1 VSLAGGAPELWP
13 ALGLS
18 SKRNRLPQ
26 EEKAESKKPVHHH
39 TSISVPFLFCST
51 GAESPQRRKTMK
63 RNALGVVLAAG
74 LLSWAAAPAMAHH
87 SFAAEFDS
95 NKPVTL
101 MGTITKVEFQNPHIY
116 FYIDV
121 KEADGKVVNYA
132 VEGGTPNQL
141 RRQGWGRDSLK
152 VGETVTVQG
161 FSARKADAHVVNG
174 RTVIL
179 ADGRRVFGFSGAG
192 EPTNP

>member
-1 VSLAGGAPELWP
+1 
-13 ALGLS
+13 
-18 SKRNRLPQ
+18 
-26 EEKAESKKPVHHH
+26 
-39 TSISVPFLFCST
+39 
-51 GAESPQRRKTMK
+51 MK
-63 RNALGVVLAAG
+63 RNVLGVLLAAG
-74 LLSWAAAPAMAHH
+74 VLSWAAAPAMAHH
-87 SFAAEFDS
+87 SFATEFDS

-152 VGETVTVQG
+152 IGETVTVQG
-161 FSARKADAHVVNG
+161 FSARKADARVVNG
-174 RTVIL
+174 RMVIL

>member
-1 VSLAGGAPELWP
+1 
-13 ALGLS
+13 
-18 SKRNRLPQ
+18 
-26 EEKAESKKPVHHH
+26 
-39 TSISVPFLFCST
+39 
-51 GAESPQRRKTMK
+51 MK
-63 RNALGVVLAAG
+63 GYALGVLLAG
-74 LLSWAAAPAMAHH
+74 YVLSWVAAPAAHH

-101 MGTITKVEFQNPHIY
+101 VGTITKVEFQNPHIY

-121 KEADGKVVNYA
+121 KQADGRVINYA

-152 VGETVTVQG
+152 IGGTVTVQG
-161 FSARKADAHVVNG
+161 FAARKADAHVVNG

-192 EPTNP
+192 EPANP

>member
-1 VSLAGGAPELWP
+1 MRRDGFV
-13 ALGLS
+13 ALM
-18 SKRNRLPQ
+18 
-26 EEKAESKKPVHHH
+26 AA
-39 TSISVPFLFCST
+39 SV
-51 GAESPQRRKTMK
+51 
-63 RNALGVVLAAG
+63 
-74 LLSWAAAPAMAHH
+74 LSWAAATPLAHH

-101 MGTITKVEFQNPHIY
+101 TGTITKVEFQNPHIY

-121 KEADGKVVNYA
+121 KGPDGAVVNYA

-152 VGETVTVQG
+152 IGETVTVQG
-161 FSARKADAHVVNG
+161 FAARKPDVHVVNG

-192 EPTNP
+192 EPGTAP

>member
-1 VSLAGGAPELWP
+1 MKPNVLGALLATYALFWPVS
-13 ALGLS
+13 
-18 SKRNRLPQ
+18 
-26 EEKAESKKPVHHH
+26 
-39 TSISVPFLFCST
+39 
-51 GAESPQRRKTMK
+51 
-63 RNALGVVLAAG
+63 
-74 LLSWAAAPAMAHH
+74 PAMAHH

-101 MGTITKVEFQNPHIY
+101 TGTITKVEFQNPHIY

-121 KEADGKVVNYA
+121 KQADGKVVNYA

-152 VGETVTVQG
+152 IGETVTVQG
-161 FSARKADAHVVNG
+161 FSARKPDVFVVNG

-179 ADGRRVFGFSGAG
+179 ADGRRVFGFSGAD
-192 EPTNP
+192 EPGRNP

>member
-1 VSLAGGAPELWP
+1 M
-13 ALGLS
+13 
-18 SKRNRLPQ
+18 
-26 EEKAESKKPVHHH
+26 
-39 TSISVPFLFCST
+39 T
-51 GAESPQRRKTMK
+51 
-63 RNALGVVLAAG
+63 RNAFAALAAASV
-74 LLSWAAAPAMAHH
+74 LSWAAAPAAAHH

-95 NKPVTL
+95 DKPVTL
-101 MGTITKVEFQNPHIY
+101 TGTITKVEFQNPHIY

-121 KEADGKVVNYA
+121 KGPDGSVVNYA

-152 VGETVTVQG
+152 IGETVTVQG
-161 FSARKADAHVVNG
+161 FAARKPDVQVVSG

-192 EPTNP
+192 EPGTNP

>member
-1 VSLAGGAPELWP
+1 MKPHVIAALLATCALWP
-13 ALGLS
+13 PSLS
-18 SKRNRLPQ
+18 
-26 EEKAESKKPVHHH
+26 
-39 TSISVPFLFCST
+39 
-51 GAESPQRRKTMK
+51 
-63 RNALGVVLAAG
+63 
-74 LLSWAAAPAMAHH
+74 MAHH

-95 NKPVTL
+95 DKPVTL
-101 MGTITKVEFQNPHIY
+101 TGTITKVEFQNPHIY

-121 KEADGKVVNYA
+121 KQADGTIVNYA

-152 VGETVTVQG
+152 IGETVTVQG
-161 FSARKADAHVVNG
+161 FSARKPDMHVVNG

-192 EPTNP
+192 EPGTTP

>member
-1 VSLAGGAPELWP
+1 MKPNVLGAL
-13 ALGLS
+13 
-18 SKRNRLPQ
+18 
-26 EEKAESKKPVHHH
+26 
-39 TSISVPFLFCST
+39 
-51 GAESPQRRKTMK
+51 
-63 RNALGVVLAAG
+63 LAACA
-74 LLSWAAAPAMAHH
+74 LSWPTSPLMAHH

-101 MGTITKVEFQNPHIY
+101 TGTITKVEFQNPHIY

-121 KEADGKVVNYA
+121 KQGDGKVVNYA

-152 VGETVTVQG
+152 IGETVTVQG
-161 FSARKADAHVVNG
+161 FSARKPDVFVVNG

-179 ADGRRVFGFSGAG
+179 ADGRRVFGFSGAD
-192 EPTNP
+192 EPGSNP

>member
-1 VSLAGGAPELWP
+1 
-13 ALGLS
+13 
-18 SKRNRLPQ
+18 
-26 EEKAESKKPVHHH
+26 
-39 TSISVPFLFCST
+39 
-51 GAESPQRRKTMK
+51 MK
-63 RNALGVVLAAG
+63 RNGLGLVLAAG
-74 LLSWAAAPAMAHH
+74 VLSGTAVPAIAHH
-87 SFAAEFDS
+87 SFAAEFDA

-121 KEADGKVVNYA
+121 KEADGRVVNYA

-141 RRQGWGRDSLK
+141 RRQGWGRESLK
-152 VGETVTVQG
+152 VGETVTVEG
-161 FSARKADAHVVNG
+161 FAARKADAHVVNG

-192 EPTNP
+192 EPATP

>member
-1 VSLAGGAPELWP
+1 MKPNVLGALLVALALSWP
-13 ALGLS
+13 ASHL
-18 SKRNRLPQ
+18 
-26 EEKAESKKPVHHH
+26 
-39 TSISVPFLFCST
+39 
-51 GAESPQRRKTMK
+51 
-63 RNALGVVLAAG
+63 
-74 LLSWAAAPAMAHH
+74 MAHH

-101 MGTITKVEFQNPHIY
+101 TGTITKVEFQNPHIY

-121 KEADGKVVNYA
+121 KQGDGKVVNYA

-152 VGETVTVQG
+152 IGETVTVQG
-161 FSARKADAHVVNG
+161 FSARKPDVFVVNG

-179 ADGRRVFGFSGAG
+179 ADGRRVFGFSGAD
-192 EPTNP
+192 EPGSNP

>member
-1 VSLAGGAPELWP
+1 MT
-13 ALGLS
+13 
-18 SKRNRLPQ
+18 RN
-26 EEKAESKKPVHHH
+26 V
-39 TSISVPFLFCST
+39 
-51 GAESPQRRKTMK
+51 
-63 RNALGVVLAAG
+63 LGVLVTACV
-74 LLSWAAAPAMAHH
+74 LSWAAAPAVAHH

-101 MGTITKVEFQNPHIY
+101 TGTITSVEFQNPHIY

-121 KEADGKVVNYA
+121 KEGDGTVVNYA

-152 VGETVTVQG
+152 IGETVTVQG
-161 FSARKADAHVVNG
+161 FAARKPGALVVNG
-174 RTVIL
+174 RTVVL

-192 EPTNP
+192 EPGTNP

>member
-1 VSLAGGAPELWP
+1 MKPHTLGMLVAGWM
-13 ALGLS
+13 LS
-18 SKRNRLPQ
+18 S
-26 EEKAESKKPVHHH
+26 AAVPV
-39 TSISVPFLFCST
+39 
-51 GAESPQRRKTMK
+51 A
-63 RNALGVVLAAG
+63 
-74 LLSWAAAPAMAHH
+74 AHH

-101 MGTITKVEFQNPHIY
+101 TGTITKVEFQNPHIY

-121 KEADGKVVNYA
+121 KQPDGKVINYA

-152 VGETVTVQG
+152 IGETVTVQG
-161 FSARKADAHVVNG
+161 FAARKADAYVVNG
-174 RTVIL
+174 RTVLL

-192 EPTNP
+192 EPANP

>member
-1 VSLAGGAPELWP
+1 MKGN
-13 ALGLS
+13 ALGL
-18 SKRNRLPQ
+18 L
-26 EEKAESKKPVHHH
+26 
-39 TSISVPFLFCST
+39 
-51 GAESPQRRKTMK
+51 
-63 RNALGVVLAAG
+63 LAAG
-74 LLSWAAAPAMAHH
+74 VLSWIATPAVVAHH

-101 MGTITKVEFQNPHIY
+101 TGTVTKVEFQNPHIY

-121 KEADGKVVNYA
+121 KQPDGSVINYA

-161 FSARKADAHVVNG
+161 FAAPKADARIVNG

-192 EPTNP
+192 EPGTNP

>member
-1 VSLAGGAPELWP
+1 
-13 ALGLS
+13 
-18 SKRNRLPQ
+18 
-26 EEKAESKKPVHHH
+26 
-39 TSISVPFLFCST
+39 
-51 GAESPQRRKTMK
+51 MK
-63 RNALGVVLAAG
+63 RNVLGGFVAACV
-74 LLSWAAAPAMAHH
+74 LSWTAAPVVAHH

-95 NKPVTL
+95 KKPVTL

-121 KEADGKVVNYA
+121 KQADGTVVNYA

-152 VGETVTVQG
+152 IGEAVSVQG
-161 FSARKADAHVVNG
+161 FAAQKADVRLVNG

-192 EPTNP
+192 EPGANP

>member
-1 VSLAGGAPELWP
+1 MKCNVIGLLVAGA
-13 ALGLS
+13 
-18 SKRNRLPQ
+18 
-26 EEKAESKKPVHHH
+26 V
-39 TSISVPFLFCST
+39 
-51 GAESPQRRKTMK
+51 
-63 RNALGVVLAAG
+63 
-74 LLSWAAAPAMAHH
+74 LSWAAAPAVAHH

-121 KEADGKVVNYA
+121 KQADGKVINYA

-152 VGETVTVQG
+152 IGETVTVQG
-161 FSARKADAHVVNG
+161 FAARKADARVVNG

-192 EPTNP
+192 APANP

>member
-1 VSLAGGAPELWP
+1 MKPNVLGALLSAYALFWP
-13 ALGLS
+13 AWPS
-18 SKRNRLPQ
+18 
-26 EEKAESKKPVHHH
+26 
-39 TSISVPFLFCST
+39 
-51 GAESPQRRKTMK
+51 
-63 RNALGVVLAAG
+63 
-74 LLSWAAAPAMAHH
+74 MAHH

-101 MGTITKVEFQNPHIY
+101 TGTITKVEFQNPHIY

-121 KEADGKVVNYA
+121 KQADGKVVNYA

-152 VGETVTVQG
+152 IGETVTVQG
-161 FSARKADAHVVNG
+161 FSARKPDVLVVNG

-179 ADGRRVFGFSGAG
+179 ADGRRVFGFSGAD
-192 EPTNP
+192 EPGTNP

>member
-1 VSLAGGAPELWP
+1 MKPNVLGALLAACALSWP
-13 ALGLS
+13 A
-18 SKRNRLPQ
+18 
-26 EEKAESKKPVHHH
+26 
-39 TSISVPFLFCST
+39 
-51 GAESPQRRKTMK
+51 SP
-63 RNALGVVLAAG
+63 L
-74 LLSWAAAPAMAHH
+74 MAHH

-101 MGTITKVEFQNPHIY
+101 TGTITRVEFQNPHIY

-121 KEADGKVVNYA
+121 KQADGKVVNYA

-152 VGETVTVQG
+152 IGETVTVQG
-161 FSARKADAHVVNG
+161 FSARKPDVSVVNG

-179 ADGRRVFGFSGAG
+179 ADGRRVFGFSGAD
-192 EPTNP
+192 EPGTNP

>member
-1 VSLAGGAPELWP
+1 MTSNTLGGL
-13 ALGLS
+13 
-18 SKRNRLPQ
+18 
-26 EEKAESKKPVHHH
+26 
-39 TSISVPFLFCST
+39 
-51 GAESPQRRKTMK
+51 
-63 RNALGVVLAAG
+63 LAACA
-74 LLSWAAAPAMAHH
+74 LSCVAAPVAAHH

-101 MGTITKVEFQNPHIY
+101 TGTITRVEFQNPHIY

-121 KEADGKVVNYA
+121 KEGNGTVVNYA

-152 VGETVTVQG
+152 IGETVTVQG
-161 FSARKADAHVVNG
+161 FAARKADARVVNG
-174 RTVIL
+174 RTVTL

-192 EPTNP
+192 EPGTNP

>member
-1 VSLAGGAPELWP
+1 MKPNVLGALLAAHALSWP
-13 ALGLS
+13 A
-18 SKRNRLPQ
+18 
-26 EEKAESKKPVHHH
+26 
-39 TSISVPFLFCST
+39 
-51 GAESPQRRKTMK
+51 SP
-63 RNALGVVLAAG
+63 L
-74 LLSWAAAPAMAHH
+74 MAHH

-101 MGTITKVEFQNPHIY
+101 TGTITKVEFQNPHIY

-121 KEADGKVVNYA
+121 KQADGRVVNYA

-152 VGETVTVQG
+152 IGETVTVQG
-161 FSARKADAHVVNG
+161 FSARKPDVFVVNG

-179 ADGRRVFGFSGAG
+179 ADGRRVFGFSGAD
-192 EPTNP
+192 EPGTSPGPALP

>member
-1 VSLAGGAPELWP
+1 M
-13 ALGLS
+13 
-18 SKRNRLPQ
+18 
-26 EEKAESKKPVHHH
+26 
-39 TSISVPFLFCST
+39 I
-51 GAESPQRRKTMK
+51 RKT
-63 RNALGVVLAAG
+63 LGVLLAAG
-74 LLSWAAAPAMAHH
+74 VVSWTGAPAAAHH

-121 KEADGKVVNYA
+121 KGADGKVVNYA

-161 FSARKADAHVVNG
+161 FSARKPEAHVVNG

>member
-1 VSLAGGAPELWP
+1 
-13 ALGLS
+13 
-18 SKRNRLPQ
+18 
-26 EEKAESKKPVHHH
+26 
-39 TSISVPFLFCST
+39 
-51 GAESPQRRKTMK
+51 MK
-63 RNALGVVLAAG
+63 RNAFWVVLAAG
-74 LLSWAAAPAMAHH
+74 VLSWAAMPAVAHH
-87 SFAAEFDS
+87 AFAAEFDS

-101 MGTITKVEFQNPHIY
+101 TGTITKVEFQNPHIY

-121 KEADGKVVNYA
+121 KEAADGKVVNYA

-152 VGETVTVQG
+152 IGETVTVQG
-161 FSARKADAHVVNG
+161 FAARKADARVVNG

-192 EPTNP
+192 EPANP

>member
-1 VSLAGGAPELWP
+1 MTRP
-13 ALGLS
+13 ALGALLMTSALS
-18 SKRNRLPQ
+18 
-26 EEKAESKKPVHHH
+26 
-39 TSISVPFLFCST
+39 F
-51 GAESPQRRKTMK
+51 
-63 RNALGVVLAAG
+63 
-74 LLSWAAAPAMAHH
+74 PATPAVAHH

-101 MGTITKVEFQNPHIY
+101 TGTVTKVEFQNPHIY

-121 KEADGKVVNYA
+121 KEAEGIVNYA

-152 VGETVTVQG
+152 IGETVTVQG
-161 FSARKADAHVVNG
+161 FLARKPGVHTVNG
-174 RTVIL
+174 RTVTL

-192 EPTNP
+192 EPGANQ